1 MLPLNIV
8 GMPYYDTPL
17 LSNFSLAE
25 YATASSPMFHPPAK
39 IPASVLS
46 SMRVFSGVGYAVLPK
61 EMQGKRNVV
70 CKSSKAN
77 LLVDR
82 RGKFVRGDAAE
93 GGAKFGAD
101 RRESGPR
108 FRSEK
113 SRAGNAAV
121 DDVSNLKR
129 MTMSSRLIRGISFHA
144 SSLPQRQRTS
154 STLTGNQACQGIIVK
169 WKSST
174 LDLVSKTSILS
185 KR

>member
-1 MLPLNIV
+1 LAGCACGVTEGTLDGSDVSSCIALSCGIANIPVSPLNIV

-25 YATASSPMFHPPAK
+25 YATASSPIFHPPPK
-39 IPASVLS
+39 IPASILS

-70 CKSSKAN
+70 CRESKAN

-82 RGKFVRGDAAE
+82 RGKFVRGDVDGD
-93 GGAKFGAD
+93 GGKFAVGSG

-113 SRAGNAAV
+113 SRAGKEIDAE
-121 DDVSNLKR
+121 DVS
-129 MTMSSRLIRGISFHA
+129 SAWIFLIASFSNHGILAGSYSNA
-144 SSLPQRQRTS
+144 
-154 STLTGNQACQGIIVK
+154 
-169 WKSST
+169 
-174 LDLVSKTSILS
+174 
-185 KR
+185 